1 MGHAI
6 PLVLKV
12 APLDTRGRA
21 LTDLRISVV
30 DRCNFRCP
38 YCMPEDEYPRDH
50 QFLSKAERLRFEEI
64 DRLARIFVGLG
75 VRKLRLTGGEPM
87 LRRDLPELV
96 RQLAA
101 IPGLADLAMTTNGSL
116 LADKAETLRAA
127 GLKRITLSLDTI
139 DPKTFG
145 VMSGGRGDVA
155 TVLTAIEAAERAG
168 FAPLKINA
176 VVMRGVNDTQAVDLV
191 EHFRGTSHIVRFI
204 EYMDVGTC
212 NDWQKELVV
221 PSTELRERIGARW
234 PLVELEPNYGGE
246 VARRYAFADG
256 RGEIGFISSVS
267 EPFCGDCSRA
277 RLSAD
282 GRLYTC
288 LFANSGHDLRGP
300 MRAGASDEELAGLIR
315 AVWNARDDRYSESR
329 SELRLQQ
336 RERVEMYEIG
346 G

>member
-1 MGHAI
+1 
-6 PLVLKV
+6 
-12 APLDTRGRA
+12 
-21 LTDLRISVV
+21 
-30 DRCNFRCP
+30 
-38 YCMPEDEYPRDH
+38 
-50 QFLSKAERLRFEEI
+50 
-64 DRLARIFVGLG
+64 
-75 VRKLRLTGGEPM
+75 
-87 LRRDLPELV
+87 
-96 RQLAA
+96 
-101 IPGLADLAMTTNGSL
+101 
-116 LADKAETLRAA
+116 
-127 GLKRITLSLDTI
+127 
-139 DPKTFG
+139 
-145 VMSGGRGDVA
+145 MSGGRGDVA

-176 VVMRGVNDTQAVDLV
+176 VIMRGVNETQAVDLV
-191 EHFRGTSHIVRFI
+191 EHFRGTPHIVRFI

-221 PSTELRERIGARW
+221 PSAELRERIASRW

-288 LFANSGHDLRGP
+288 LFASSGHDLRGP
-300 MRAGASDEELAGLIR
+300 MRAGASDEDLAGLIR